1 MKNMTFLANKENN
14 QNTCKNIP
22 EIWAHK
28 VIKHAGVLCTISEYI
43 NTTAPESLMERVFK
57 TGFTISTESSVFHSF
72 ELNSLKT

>member
-1 MKNMTFLANKENN
+1 
-14 QNTCKNIP
+14 
-22 EIWAHK
+22 

-72 ELNSLKT
+72 QLNSLKTQSRYKL